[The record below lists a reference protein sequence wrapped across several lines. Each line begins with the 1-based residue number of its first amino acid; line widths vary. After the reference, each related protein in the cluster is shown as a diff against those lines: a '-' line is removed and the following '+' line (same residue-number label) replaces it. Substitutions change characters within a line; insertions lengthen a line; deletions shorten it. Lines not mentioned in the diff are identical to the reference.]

1 MKQVFNSVF
10 GAFFLIL
17 SFTLSLA
24 LPVTGYSQPESSE
37 NQDIAALREN
47 PDNPLVEI
55 QTSMGSMILELF
67 PSEAPET
74 VANFIGLAEGQKP
87 FVDPATGEMV
97 TRPFYDGLIFHRV
110 IDGFMIQG
118 GSPTGIGNG
127 TPGYSFKD
135 EINARSLGLDRM
147 PAIDEE
153 GVPHPFLRIASQTQ
167 FQAVILE
174 PLFAEL
180 NITSQEDLE
189 INIDT
194 VEQRINSMTVKD
206 VYENQGYEYSERLT
220 SRMPVRGVIAMANAG
235 PNSNGSQFFINLID
249 TEWLAGKHT
258 VFGRVRQGMDVLDAI
273 GATPVDEQDRP
284 IEDVRI
290 IQIRTLP

>member
-1 MKQVFNSVF
+1 MKIILCNALI
-10 GAFFLIL
+10 AFLF
-17 SFTLSLA
+17 SSQLA
-24 LPVTGYSQPESSE
+24 FPQINPAE
-37 NQDIAALREN
+37 NQDVSSLREN

-67 PSEAPET
+67 PEEAPET
-74 VANFIGLAEGQKP
+74 VANFSGLAQGEKP
-87 FVDPATGEMV
+87 FEDPETGALV
-97 TRPFYDGLIFHRV
+97 SRPFYDGLIFHRV

-127 TPGYSFKD
+127 TPGYSFND

-147 PAIDEE
+147 QALDDE
-153 GVPHPFLRIASQTQ
+153 GIPHPFLRIASQTQ

-174 PLFAEL
+174 PLFTEM
-180 NITSQEDLE
+180 NINSQEDLE
-189 INIDT
+189 NNYAAIEET
-194 VEQRINSMTVKD
+194 INSLTVKD
-206 VYENQGYEYSERLT
+206 VYENQGYEYTETLN

-258 VFGRVRQGMDVLDAI
+258 VFGRVRQGMEILDEI
-273 GATPVDEQDRP
+273 GSTPVDEQDRP
-284 IEDVRI
+284 LQDVRI
-290 IQIRTLP
+290 IQVSVLP

>member
-1 MKQVFNSVF
+1 MKH
-10 GAFFLIL
+10 IL
-17 SFTLSLA
+17 SNVLFALLFSSQLA
-24 LPVTGYSQPESSE
+24 FSQINPVE
-37 NQDIAALREN
+37 NQDVSSLRED
-47 PDNPLVEI
+47 PDNLLVEI

-67 PSEAPET
+67 PKEAPET
-74 VANFIGLAEGQKP
+74 VANFIGLVQGEKP
-87 FVDPATGEMV
+87 FEDPETGALV
-97 TRPFYDGLIFHRV
+97 SRPFYDGLIFHRV

-147 PAIDEE
+147 LAIDEE
-153 GVPHPFLRIASQTQ
+153 GIPHPFLRIASQTQ

-174 PLFAEL
+174 PLFAEM
-180 NITSQEDLE
+180 NISSQEDLE
-189 INIDT
+189 NNYATI
-194 VEQRINSMTVKD
+194 EESINSLTIKD
-206 VYENQGYEYSERLT
+206 VYENQGYEYTETLS

-258 VFGRVRQGMDVLDAI
+258 VFGRIRQGMDILDEIAV
-273 GATPVDEQDRP
+273 TPVDEQDRP
-284 IEDVRI
+284 IQDVRI
-290 IQIRTLP
+290 IQVRVLP

>member
-1 MKQVFNSVF
+1 MKH
-10 GAFFLIL
+10 IL
-17 SFTLSLA
+17 SNVLFALLFSSQLA
-24 LPVTGYSQPESSE
+24 FSQINPVE
-37 NQDIAALREN
+37 NQDVSSLRED
-47 PDNPLVEI
+47 PDNLLVEI

-67 PSEAPET
+67 PKEAPET
-74 VANFIGLAEGQKP
+74 VANFIGLAQGEKP
-87 FVDPATGEMV
+87 FEDPETGALV
-97 TRPFYDGLIFHRV
+97 SRPFYDGLIFHRV

-147 PAIDEE
+147 LAIDEE
-153 GVPHPFLRIASQTQ
+153 GIPHPFLRIASQTQ

-174 PLFAEL
+174 PLFAEM
-180 NITSQEDLE
+180 NISSQEDLE
-189 INIDT
+189 NNYATI
-194 VEQRINSMTVKD
+194 EESINSLTIKD
-206 VYENQGYEYSERLT
+206 VYENQGYEYTETLS

-258 VFGRVRQGMDVLDAI
+258 VFGRIRQGMDILDEIAV
-273 GATPVDEQDRP
+273 TPVDEQDRP
-284 IEDVRI
+284 IQDVRI
-290 IQIRTLP
+290 IQVRVLP

>member
-1 MKQVFNSVF
+1 MKH
-10 GAFFLIL
+10 IL
-17 SFTLSLA
+17 SNVLFALLFSSQLA
-24 LPVTGYSQPESSE
+24 FSQINPVE
-37 NQDIAALREN
+37 NQDVSSLRED
-47 PDNPLVEI
+47 PDNLLVEI

-67 PSEAPET
+67 PKEAPET
-74 VANFIGLAEGQKP
+74 VANFIGLAQGEKP
-87 FVDPATGEMV
+87 FEDPETGALV
-97 TRPFYDGLIFHRV
+97 SRPFYDGLIFHRV

-147 PAIDEE
+147 LAIDEE
-153 GVPHPFLRIASQTQ
+153 GIPHPFLRIASQTQ

-174 PLFAEL
+174 PLFAEM
-180 NITSQEDLE
+180 NISSQEDLE
-189 INIDT
+189 NNYATIEEN
-194 VEQRINSMTVKD
+194 INSLTIKD
-206 VYENQGYEYSERLT
+206 VYENQGYEYTETLS

-258 VFGRVRQGMDVLDAI
+258 VFGRIRQGMDILDEIAV
-273 GATPVDEQDRP
+273 TPVDEQDRP
-284 IEDVRI
+284 IQDVRI
-290 IQIRTLP
+290 IQVRVLP

>member
-1 MKQVFNSVF
+1 MKN
-10 GAFFLIL
+10 IL
-17 SFTLSLA
+17 SNSLIA
-24 LPVTGYSQPESSE
+24 FLFSSQLAFSQINPAE
-37 NQDIAALREN
+37 NQDISSLRED

-67 PSEAPET
+67 PNEAPET
-74 VANFIGLAEGQKP
+74 VANFIGLAQGEKP
-87 FVDPATGEMV
+87 FEDPETGVMV
-97 TRPFYDGLIFHRV
+97 SRPFYDGLMFHRV

-127 TPGYSFKD
+127 TPGYSFND

-147 PAIDEE
+147 QAIDDE
-153 GVPHPFLRIASQTQ
+153 GIPHPFLRIASQTQ

-174 PLFAEL
+174 PLFTEM
-180 NITSQEDLE
+180 NINSQEDIE
-189 INIDT
+189 NNYAAI
-194 VEQRINSMTVKD
+194 EERINSLTVKD
-206 VYENQGYEYSERLT
+206 VYENQGYEYTETLN

-258 VFGRVRQGMDVLDAI
+258 VFGRVRQGMEILDEI
-273 GATPVDEQDRP
+273 GGTPVDEQDRP
-284 IEDVRI
+284 LQDVRI
-290 IQIRTLP
+290 IQVKVLP

>member
-1 MKQVFNSVF
+1 MKHILGNTFVALFIAVF
-10 GAFFLIL
+10 IP
-17 SFTLSLA
+17 LSLI
-24 LPVTGYSQPESSE
+24 TQPAVAQNDSSE
-37 NQDIAALREN
+37 NLDIAGLRED

-55 QTSMGSMILELF
+55 QTSMGNMILELF
-67 PSEAPET
+67 PKEAPET
-74 VANFIGLAEGQKP
+74 VANFIGLAEGEKP

-110 IDGFMIQG
+110 IDNFMIQG

-127 TPGYSFKD
+127 TPGYSFQD

-153 GVPHPFLRIASQTQ
+153 GVPHPFLRIATQTQ
-167 FQAVILE
+167 FQSVILQ

-180 NITSQEDLE
+180 NINSQEDLE
-189 INIDT
+189 NNYDV
-194 VEQRINSMTVKD
+194 VEQRLNNMTVKE
-206 VYENQGYEYSERLT
+206 VYENQGYEYNERLT

-273 GATPVDEQDRP
+273 GATAVDDQDRP
-284 IEDVRI
+284 LQEVRI

>member
-1 MKQVFNSVF
+1 MKITAPSALIALLLLSAL
-10 GAFFLIL
+10 AF
-17 SFTLSLA
+17 
-24 LPVTGYSQPESSE
+24 SQNTPAEDPDFST
-37 NQDIAALREN
+37 LRED

-55 QTSMGSMILELF
+55 QTSMGIMILELF
-67 PSEAPET
+67 PKEAPET
-74 VANFIGLAEGQKP
+74 VANFIDLAQGDKA
-87 FVDPATGEMV
+87 FLDPETGELV
-97 TRPFYDGLIFHRV
+97 NRPYYDGLIFHRV

-118 GSPTGIGNG
+118 GSPTGLGNG
-127 TPGYSFKD
+127 SPGYSVRD

-147 PAIDEE
+147 QAIDDE
-153 GVPHPFLRIASQTQ
+153 GIPHPFLRIASQTQ

-180 NITSQEDLE
+180 NINSQEDLE
-189 INIDT
+189 NNYETI
-194 VEQRINSMTVKD
+194 EARINSLTIKD
-206 VYENQGYEYSERLT
+206 VYENQGYEYTETLD

-258 VFGRVRQGMDVLDAI
+258 VFGRIRQGMDVLDEI

-284 IEDVRI
+284 VDDVQI
-290 IQIRTLP
+290 IQVRVLP

>member
-1 MKQVFNSVF
+1 MKH
-10 GAFFLIL
+10 IL
-17 SFTLSLA
+17 SNVLFALLFSSQLA
-24 LPVTGYSQPESSE
+24 FSQINPVE
-37 NQDIAALREN
+37 NQDVSSLRED
-47 PDNPLVEI
+47 PDNLLVEI

-67 PSEAPET
+67 PKEAPET
-74 VANFIGLAEGQKP
+74 VANFIGLAQGEKP
-87 FVDPATGEMV
+87 FEDPETGALV
-97 TRPFYDGLIFHRV
+97 SRPFYDGFIFHRV

-147 PAIDEE
+147 LAIDEE
-153 GVPHPFLRIASQTQ
+153 GIPHPFLRIASQTQ

-174 PLFAEL
+174 PLFAEM
-180 NITSQEDLE
+180 NISSQEDLE
-189 INIDT
+189 NNYATIEEN
-194 VEQRINSMTVKD
+194 INSLTIKD
-206 VYENQGYEYSERLT
+206 VYENQGYEYTETLS

-258 VFGRVRQGMDVLDAI
+258 VFGRIRQGMDILDEIAV
-273 GATPVDEQDRP
+273 TPVDEQDRP
-284 IEDVRI
+284 IQDVRI
-290 IQIRTLP
+290 IQVRVLP